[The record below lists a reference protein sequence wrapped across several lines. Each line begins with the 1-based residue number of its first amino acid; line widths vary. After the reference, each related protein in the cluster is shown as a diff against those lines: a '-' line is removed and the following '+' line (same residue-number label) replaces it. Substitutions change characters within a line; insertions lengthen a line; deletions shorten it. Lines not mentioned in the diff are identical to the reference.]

1 MYNTGFKKWDR
12 NDVVSPRHCVSSH
25 MASTGK
31 YIEIGITGVN
41 CLMLTVNTGKQL
53 EVIPISRFGRSQFSE
68 RFIDYSAYHVG
79 NAFYVQS
86 VIYHVSV

>member
-1 MYNTGFKKWDR
+1 M
-12 NDVVSPRHCVSSH
+12 NDVVRRCVLSH
-25 MASTGK
+25 RASTGMNTGK